1 MEFIKK
7 NRSAAAFIMVV
18 AIILSVF
25 VGSFRSVSQ
34 LEGQVEREF
43 SKKDRFGETVSS
55 TVDMLSRHI
64 STFVMGYKASLG
76 DCTEI
81 NILLECA
88 EQLIESDNGISHAKV
103 DIDAVLNA
111 ATLMHQRL
119 DASDNYL
126 PEAKAAF
133 AGIDNDISILKKYD
147 SYNAAAKKY
156 NDASQGLVGRLLGM
170 GKAIEF

>member
-7 NRSAAAFIMVV
+7 NRSAAAIILVAVV
-18 AIILSVF
+18 VLSVF
-25 VGSFRSVSQ
+25 LGSFRSVSE
-34 LEGQVEREF
+34 LESTVDREF

-76 DCTEI
+76 DCAEI
-81 NILLECA
+81 NILLECT

-103 DIDAVLNA
+103 DIDAVRNA

-147 SYNAAAKKY
+147 GYNAAAKKY
-156 NDASQGLVGRLLGM
+156 NDASESFVGKLFGM